1 MPAKIMFSDWTC
13 LATRSILVFLLFFYL
28 LFQQVEERFI
38 FCVIKHSEGNI
49 GRPVTELLGDNRE
62 EEEEGEKTSPGD
74 KKCRNT
80 TRQ

>member
-1 MPAKIMFSDWTC
+1 M
-13 LATRSILVFLLFFYL
+13 
-28 LFQQVEERFI
+28 
-38 FCVIKHSEGNI
+38 NI

-62 EEEEGEKTSPGD
+62 EGEKTSLGD